1 MKKFYVLLRV
11 FVSVEIIGAL
21 IFAFG
26 VFADVNGKP
35 YGTKLGIIG
44 LYVALSCHALVKSAI
59 IPGINQIVSMRKEW
73 EARKRL
79 DKENA
84 VKK

>member
-26 VFADVNGKP
+26 ILADVNGKP
-35 YGTKLGIIG
+35 YGTKLPCATQECNYSGHQSDCFD
-44 LYVALSCHALVKSAI
+44 A
-59 IPGINQIVSMRKEW
+59 
-73 EARKRL
+73 
-79 DKENA
+79 
-84 VKK
+84 

>member
-26 VFADVNGKP
+26 ILADVNGKP
-35 YGTKLGIIG
+35 NIGYKMKNDKRKKEIFRWIFLGG
-44 LYVALSCHALVKSAI
+44 LLLFVTFPVFT
-59 IPGINQIVSMRKEW
+59 Q
-73 EARKRL
+73 
-79 DKENA
+79 
-84 VKK
+84 